1 MSFAACYAE
10 EEDEVGF
17 WQKGPRTRHCRLRG
31 FDFCGRLC
39 GVVCFGAFGV
49 FLFGQCFIA
58 NVEIGEGQELQS
70 VRYTAPEEAIN
81 SGTWLYS
88 DTDVEECENLTLVY
102 NFTFTGVTSSSAFTM
117 AVSAVDSKSGVM
129 FESQFGGATREAS
142 YSAAVEAGYIVDA
155 SEASIEVDLSANSEK
170 GEISYSTSDGVF
182 SFSGALEEYFA
193 TVTIQFS
200 WGEIFG
206 YENPYFTYVGLT
218 DAEERAAA
226 ADTIDYIAACLE
238 GVTYSITFEPIVN
251 QG

>member
-1 MSFAACYAE
+1 MKLVFGKKALALVTAACAASTSAVGFAAWYVSGPSE
-10 EEDEVGF
+10 YSFSGNVQIEDVIGN
-17 WQKGPRTRHCRLRG
+17 
-31 FDFCGRLC
+31 
-39 GVVCFGAFGV
+39 
-49 FLFGQCFIA
+49 IA

-155 SEASIEVDLSANSEK
+155 SEASIEVDLSANTGR
-170 GEISYSTSDGVF
+170 GEISYSTLDGVF
-182 SFSGALEEYFA
+182 SFSGALEEYYA

-226 ADTIDYIAACLE
+226 ADTLDYIAACLE

>member
-1 MSFAACYAE
+1 MKLVFGKKALALVTAACAASTSAVGFAAWYVSGPSE
-10 EEDEVGF
+10 YSFSGNVQIEDVIGN
-17 WQKGPRTRHCRLRG
+17 
-31 FDFCGRLC
+31 
-39 GVVCFGAFGV
+39 
-49 FLFGQCFIA
+49 IA

-102 NFTFTGVTSSSAFTM
+102 NFTFT
-117 AVSAVDSKSGVM
+117 KSGVM

-155 SEASIEVDLSANSEK
+155 SEASIEVDLNANTER
-170 GEISYSTSDGVF
+170 GEISYSTLDGVF
-182 SFSGALEEYFA
+182 SFSGALEEYYA

-218 DAEERAAA
+218 DADERAAA
-226 ADTIDYIAACLE
+226 ADTLDYIAACLE
-238 GVTYSITFEPIVN
+238 GVTYKISFTPIVN
-251 QG
+251 EG